1 MSGIDLLV
9 RVGFAVL
16 LGVGIG
22 IERQWRSRLTGLQTM
37 ALVSMGAALFVVLGA
52 YTFHPNSNPAQVAG
66 SIATGIGFL
75 GGGVI
80 MKQGMS
86 VTGLNT
92 AATLWATGAIGALAG
107 AWMWR
112 EALTGA
118 GIVILANGVLHPLG
132 RRMDRLRFEPL
143 REELPAAYRI
153 EVVCHTEA
161 VDRVRAQ
168 VTDVIAET
176 GFQLKSIGAVPINT
190 PGQTAVQAELGTD
203 QRDDSQLENA
213 VRMLGGEPGVYSA
226 AWSLQ
231 SETPASWLKGF
242 D

>member
-1 MSGIDLLV
+1 MYGIDLLV

-16 LGVGIG
+16 LGVAIG

-52 YTFHPNSNPAQVAG
+52 YSFHPNSNPAQVAG

-80 MKQGMS
+80 VKQGMS

-118 GIVILANGVLHPLG
+118 GIVIVANGLLHPLG
-132 RRMDRLRFEPL
+132 RRMDRVRFEPL
-143 REELPAAYRI
+143 REGLPADYRI
-153 EVVCHTEA
+153 DVVCRTEA
-161 VDRVRAQ
+161 LDRVRAR
-168 VTDVIAET
+168 VIDVLGET
-176 GFQLKSIGAVPINT
+176 GFQLKSIGAAPTNT
-190 PGQTAVQAELGTD
+190 PEQTDVQAELGTD

-213 VRMLGGEPGVYSA
+213 VRMLGGEPEVFSA
-226 AWSLQ
+226 AWSVQ
-231 SETPASWLKGF
+231 SETAASSLKGF

>member
-1 MSGIDLLV
+1 MIEIDLLV
-9 RVGFAVL
+9 RVGLAVL
-16 LGVGIG
+16 LGVAIG
-22 IERQWRSRLTGLQTM
+22 IERQWRSRLTGLHAM

-52 YTFHPNSNPAQVAG
+52 YSFHPTPNPAAIAG
-66 SIATGIGFL
+66 NIVTGIGFL

-80 MKQGMS
+80 MKQGLS

-112 EALTGA
+112 EAITGTT
-118 GIVILANGVLHPLG
+118 IVIAANLFLHPLG
-132 RRMDRLRFEPL
+132 RRMDRIRFEPL
-143 REELPAAYRI
+143 REPLPADYRI
-153 EVVCHTEA
+153 EVLCRAEA
-161 VDRVRAQ
+161 VDRLRAR
-168 VTDVIAET
+168 VIDVLGDT
-176 GFQLKSIGAVPINT
+176 GFQLKSIGAVPTNT
-190 PGQTAVQAELGTD
+190 PEQTDVHAELGTD

-231 SETPASWLKGF
+231 RETVPSWVKGL

>member
-1 MSGIDLLV
+1 
-9 RVGFAVL
+9 
-16 LGVGIG
+16 
-22 IERQWRSRLTGLQTM
+22 M
-37 ALVSMGAALFVVLGA
+37 ALVSMGAALFVILGA
-52 YTFHPNSNPAQVAG
+52 YSFHPNSNPAQVSG

-80 MKQGMS
+80 VKQGMT

-118 GIVILANGVLHPLG
+118 GIVIVANGLLHPLG
-132 RRMDRLRFEPL
+132 RRMDRVRFEPL
-143 REELPAAYRI
+143 RDNQPADYRI
-153 EVVCHTEA
+153 EVVCRTEA
-161 VDRVRAQ
+161 VDRVRER
-168 VTDVIAET
+168 VLDVLGDT
-176 GFQLKSIGAVPINT
+176 GFQLKSVGAAPADVPERT
-190 PGQTAVQAELGTD
+190 DVQAELGTD
-203 QRDDSQLENA
+203 AQDDSQLENA
-213 VRMLGGEPGVYSA
+213 VRMLSGEPGVYSA

-231 SETPASWLKGF
+231 SETAASGLRGF

>member
-1 MSGIDLLV
+1 MIGVDLLV
-9 RVGFAVL
+9 RVGYAVL
-16 LGVGIG
+16 LGVAIG

-37 ALVSMGAALFVVLGA
+37 ALVSMGAALFVILGA
-52 YTFHPNSNPAQVAG
+52 YSFHPNSNPGQVAG

-80 MKQGMS
+80 VKQGMT

-118 GIVILANGVLHPLG
+118 GIVVAANAFLHPLG
-132 RRMDRLRFEPL
+132 RRMDRVRFEPL
-143 REELPAAYRI
+143 REELPADYKI
-153 EVVCHTEA
+153 EVVCSAEA
-161 VDRVRAQ
+161 VDRVRAR
-168 VTDVIAET
+168 VIDLLGEA
-176 GFQLKSIGAVPINT
+176 GFQLKSIGAVPNST
-190 PGQTAVQAELGTD
+190 PEQTDVRAEWGAE

-213 VRMLGGEPGVYSA
+213 VRVLGTEPGVCSA

-231 SETPASWLKGF
+231 SDTAASWLKGF

>member
-1 MSGIDLLV
+1 MNGIDLLV

-37 ALVSMGAALFVVLGA
+37 ALVSMGAALFVILGA
-52 YTFHPNSNPAQVAG
+52 YSFHPNSNPAQVAG

-80 MKQGMS
+80 VKQGMS

-118 GIVILANGVLHPLG
+118 GIVILANGLLHPLG
-132 RRMDRLRFEPL
+132 RRMDRVRFEPL
-143 REELPAAYRI
+143 R
-153 EVVCHTEA
+153 
-161 VDRVRAQ
+161 D
-168 VTDVIAET
+168 
-176 GFQLKSIGAVPINT
+176 AVPTNT
-190 PGQTAVQAELGTD
+190 PEQTDVQAELGTD

-213 VRMLGGEPGVYSA
+213 VRMLGVEPGVYSA
-226 AWSLQ
+226 GWSLQ
-231 SETPASWLKGF
+231 SETAASWLKGF